1 MNSSQVCVPIQL
13 CFFITRCTFVGMP
26 AGMPSGSFTPT
37 PANRAQGLADA
48 RKMLPVWEASGALF
62 PSIYMSEAPTSEA
75 TRQYRVNATT
85 EIGVAAAVMVAGGKG
100 KKRIPVYPFA
110 WECYHNGSTLLT
122 HEDAVIDMLSPY
134 NAGADGL
141 VVWGYTGGN
150 DGITAQGGP
159 QMQHYFDYI
168 KTSTG
173 PLLSAFGKQVS
184 ECSAQH
190 CSGHGRCVSVS
201 PTPTVEPSGSNTGG
215 GCVCFDGYSGAACEQ
230 SV

>member
-1 MNSSQVCVPIQL
+1 
-13 CFFITRCTFVGMP
+13 
-26 AGMPSGSFTPT
+26 MPSGSFTPT
-37 PANRAQGLADA
+37 PANRAQALADA

-62 PSIYMSEAPTSEA
+62 PSIYMSDAPAPEA
-75 TRQYRVNATT
+75 TRQFRVNATT

-110 WECYHNGSTLLT
+110 WECCECSIVLAAPASASRVRLTCVGRGADHNGSTLLT

-184 ECSAQH
+184 ECSGQH
-190 CSGHGRCVSVS
+190 CSGHGRCLSVS
-201 PTPTVEPSGSNTGG
+201 PAPTEPSGGGGGG